1 MMGQMRARVGAIV
14 GVLAV
19 VVLIGSWLQPA
30 TAHPG
35 APGHLWTDH
44 LRARA
49 DLRYLQNTKVYVS
62 PQFSIAALSDATV
75 TRLCP
80 SGWQAIGGGVDLATA
95 NANVLVISDA
105 PIVGGANLFAAAEG
119 KHPAATGWRVSMHN
133 NGVLDV
139 DGVLGAIC
147 TR

>member
-1 MMGQMRARVGAIV
+1 M
-14 GVLAV
+14 
-19 VVLIGSWLQPA
+19 
-30 TAHPG
+30 
-35 APGHLWTDH
+35 
-44 LRARA
+44 
-49 DLRYLQNTKVYVS
+49 S

-133 NGVLDV
+133 NGVLEL